1 MEQGLGVMSSA
12 GCRHR
17 YSFAFPFYQVA
28 ANRTK
33 TGGQMWPSRSVRLDS
48 FSLGVALG
56 AVLSSSEQ
64 DVDCYFDRRKFL
76 GVDDIA
82 VRVRVLTRSVPHT
95 PCGLCRLCG
104 KLRLCGFIAL
114 LFGPFRRIAKT
125 HGSNRVI
132 QWSKFSD
139 PDSRSWCGCTEGI
152 NSFSHMLDCFVNT
165 DDQRI
170 DSSSGC
176 LLDHMASLCC
186 ALSSSPRCGH
196 ARPLSHSMRNKVPIY
211 LC

>member
-1 MEQGLGVMSSA
+1 MSSA
-12 GCRHR
+12 RCRHR

-56 AVLSSSEQ
+56 AVLSSSER
-64 DVDCYFDRRKFL
+64 DVDCYFDRRKFV
-76 GVDDIA
+76 GVDGIG
-82 VRVRVLTRSVPHT
+82 VRVLTRSVPHT

-114 LFGPFRRIAKT
+114 RLGPFRRIAKT

-132 QWSKFSD
+132 QWS
-139 PDSRSWCGCTEGI
+139 
-152 NSFSHMLDCFVNT
+152 SFRTPTAGAGVGA
-165 DDQRI
+165 QR
-170 DSSSGC
+170 
-176 LLDHMASLCC
+176 ASIASAIC
-186 ALSSSPRCGH
+186 
-196 ARPLSHSMRNKVPIY
+196 
-211 LC
+211 

>member
-1 MEQGLGVMSSA
+1 MEQGLGVMSST

-33 TGGQMWPSRSVRLDS
+33 TGGQIGPSRSVRLDS

-56 AVLSSSEQ
+56 AVLSSSER
-64 DVDCYFDRRKFL
+64 DVDCYLDMRKFL
-76 GVDDIA
+76 GEDSIG
-82 VRVRVLTRSVPHT
+82 VRVLTRSVPHT
-95 PCGLCRLCG
+95 PCGLGRSCG

-114 LFGPFRRIAKT
+114 LLGPFRRIAKT

-139 PDSRSWCGCTEGI
+139 PDSRSWCGCAEGI
-152 NSFSHMLDCFVNT
+152 DSFSHMLDCIVQT
-165 DDQRI
+165 DDQHI
-170 DSSSGC
+170 DSSFGC
-176 LLDHMASLCC
+176 LLGHMASLCC